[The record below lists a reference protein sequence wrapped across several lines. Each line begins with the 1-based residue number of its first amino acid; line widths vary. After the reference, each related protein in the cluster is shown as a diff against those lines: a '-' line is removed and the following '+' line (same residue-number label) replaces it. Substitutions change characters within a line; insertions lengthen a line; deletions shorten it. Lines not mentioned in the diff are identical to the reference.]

1 MSGRMNSRSMSRLSD
16 SRVASLAL
24 DSKSRSHLVYII
36 VQHWNTAVQRP
47 SFHKHWTRQPTT
59 AERRSCGVSAN
70 RYLRE
75 NTTSRRL
82 ESKKVYNTSYRG
94 WRCGRLRAWGLWPIR
109 RDVRLRIRIS
119 ALFWSIRRWLNGRS
133 LGTGSTLGGHRRG
146 HAYFHDFEPG
156 ERRYHERPSRPPD
169 LRGLAYLLVFEH
181 DVDLQPDSLAF
192 DVLEFREGLLGE
204 IDGILGASKRSMSK
218 TFAWSKLGK
227 AVGGKRTYIV
237 GLCRGNVHQSRGIG
251 IGDDVCGNSSSRCG
265 A

>member
-1 MSGRMNSRSMSRLSD
+1 
-16 SRVASLAL
+16 
-24 DSKSRSHLVYII
+24 
-36 VQHWNTAVQRP
+36 
-47 SFHKHWTRQPTT
+47 
-59 AERRSCGVSAN
+59 
-70 RYLRE
+70 
-75 NTTSRRL
+75 
-82 ESKKVYNTSYRG
+82 
-94 WRCGRLRAWGLWPIR
+94 LRAWGLWPIR

-204 IDGILGASKRSMSK
+204 IDGI
-218 TFAWSKLGK
+218 
-227 AVGGKRTYIV
+227 IV